1 MSGKRNTWTYGIII
15 IVLIISS
22 SIFAAYNIQKRNTRH
37 KALPVFGPKAEDGRN
52 HKVSQFNLTNQYGET
67 VTNETF
73 DGKIYVTDFFF
84 TTCQT
89 ICPKMSNNLNIVYKA
104 FAKDDDVRIL
114 SHTVDPETD
123 SVATLKTYADELGVT
138 DKRWLFVTGD
148 KKQIYSLARKSYF
161 AATDDGDGGVDD
173 FVHTQN
179 LILIDRDFEIRGY
192 YDGTNPAEI
201 TKLITDIRKLKTE
214 H

>member
-1 MSGKRNTWTYGIII
+1 MSNKGNTWTYGIII
-15 IVLIISS
+15 IILIISS
-22 SIFAAYNIQKRNTRH
+22 SIYAAYYIQKRSAKE

-52 HKVSQFNLTNQYGET
+52 HKISRFNLTNQYGET

-73 DGKIYVTDFFF
+73 EDKIYVTDFFF

-89 ICPKMSNNLNIVYKA
+89 ICPKMSNNLIAVYKA
-104 FAKDDDVRIL
+104 FAKDDEIRIL

-123 SVATLKTYADELGVT
+123 SVSTLKAYADELGVT

-161 AATDDGDGGVDD
+161 AAADDGDGGIDD

-179 LILIDRDFEIRGY
+179 LILIDKDFEIRGY
-192 YDGTNPAEI
+192 YDGTSATDI
-201 TKLITDIRKLKTE
+201 TKLISDIKKLKME
-214 H
+214 